1 MESVAEK
8 SSKTVVA
15 GASTNPTRYSYLAAQ
30 MLNEYGYDFVPVGI
44 KKGDL
49 FGKSI
54 LDFKE
59 LPKIED
65 VDTVTLYIGPDNQK
79 AWYDYLI
86 SLRPR
91 RVIFNPGTENFEF
104 AQMLKQSGI
113 EVTEACT
120 LVLLRSHQ
128 Y

>member
-8 SSKTVVA
+8 KSKTVVA
-15 GASTNPTRYSYLAAQ
+15 GASTNPTRYAYLAAQ
-30 MLNEYGYDFVPVGI
+30 MLQEYGYDFVPVGI
-44 KKGDL
+44 KKGEL
-49 FGKSI
+49 FGQPI
-54 LDFKE
+54 LDFRE
-59 LPKIED
+59 LPKID
-65 VDTVTLYIGPDNQK
+65 HVDTVTLYIGPDNQK
-79 AWYDYLI
+79 VWYDYLI
-86 SLRPR
+86 SLKPR

-104 AQMLKQSGI
+104 AQRLKKEGI

>member
-8 SSKTVVA
+8 NSKTVVA

-49 FGKSI
+49 FGKTI

-59 LPKIED
+59 LPKIEN
-65 VDTVTLYIGPDNQK
+65 VDTITLYIGPDNQK
-79 AWYDYLI
+79 VWYDYLI
-86 SLRPR
+86 SLHPR

-104 AQMLKQSGI
+104 AQMLKEAGI